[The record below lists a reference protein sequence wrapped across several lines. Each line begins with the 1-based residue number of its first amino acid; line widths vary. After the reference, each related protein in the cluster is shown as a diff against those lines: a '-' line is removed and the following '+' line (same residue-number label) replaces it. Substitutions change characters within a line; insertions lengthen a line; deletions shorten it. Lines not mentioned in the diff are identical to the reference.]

1 MSSPRLRRP
10 RTPDGTLKPMT
21 ARYCSLAQQSA
32 PAFAP
37 GLAAERLSALVG
49 GGRMWVN
56 STVLHYCFFDG
67 DTDGSVIPVPGTGQS
82 RWVSWV
88 GAKEQRDV
96 VRECFQEW
104 QDLGVGV
111 RFTEV
116 GDRSE
121 AELRIGFQLSD
132 GSWSTVG
139 KDALRVGVHER
150 TMNLGWDLTAPGE
163 RGTALHE
170 IGHAL
175 GMLHEHQSPFAGI
188 HWDDE
193 AVYADLAGPPNF
205 WSRDRTFFN
214 ILRKLDPDEVNG
226 SVWDPQSI
234 MEYPFEAGLILA
246 PEQFRAGLNPPGTLS
261 AADKEYVLRWYPP
274 TEQVRPP
281 ALVPFRSVPL
291 GLGPGEQAD
300 FTVEPPE
307 TREYTVGTFGDSDTV
322 VVVFEERDGEA
333 RYLCGRDDGGTP
345 HNATLR
351 ARLVKGRRYFV
362 RVRLYSAWGSGETAV
377 MCW

>member
-1 MSSPRLRRP
+1 
-10 RTPDGTLKPMT
+10 MT

-49 GGRMWVN
+49 GSRTWVN

-82 RWVSWV
+82 RRVSWV

-104 QDLGVGV
+104 QDLGIGV
-111 RFTEV
+111 TITEV

-121 AELRIGFQLSD
+121 AELRIGFQLGD

-139 KDALRVGVHER
+139 RDALRVGLHER
-150 TMNLGWDLTAPGE
+150 TMNFGWDLTAPGE

-205 WSRDRTFFN
+205 WSRDRTFIN
-214 ILRKLDPDEVNG
+214 VLRKLDPDEVNG
-226 SVWDPQSI
+226 IVWDPQSI
-234 MEYPFEAGLILA
+234 MEYAFEAGLILE

-261 AADKEYVLRWYPP
+261 AADKEYILRRYPP

-281 ALVPFRSVPL
+281 ALVPFRSAPL

-333 RYLCGRDDGGTP
+333 RYLTGRDDGGTP
-345 HNATLR
+345 HNVTIR

>member
-1 MSSPRLRRP
+1 
-10 RTPDGTLKPMT
+10 MT

-32 PAFAP
+32 PVFAP
-37 GLAAERLSALVG
+37 GLTAERLSALIS
-49 GGRMWVN
+49 GRQMWVN
-56 STVLHYCFFDG
+56 GTVLHYYFFDG
-67 DTDGSVIPVPGTGQS
+67 DDDGSVIAVPGTGEN
-82 RWVSWV
+82 RRVSWV
-88 GAKEQRDV
+88 GPKEQQDV

-104 QDLGVGV
+104 ADLGIGLHFV
-111 RFTEV
+111 EV

-121 AELRIGFQLSD
+121 AELRIGFQLGD

-139 KDALRVGVHER
+139 KDALRVGRGER
-150 TMNLGWDLTAPGE
+150 TMNFGWDLTAPGE

-175 GMLHEHQSPFAGI
+175 GMLHEHQNPFAGI

-234 MEYPFEAGLILA
+234 MEYPFSDGLILE
-246 PEQFRAGLNPPGTLS
+246 PEQYRAGLNPPGTLS
-261 AADKEYVLRWYPP
+261 PADKEFVLRWYPP
-274 TEQVRPP
+274 AEVLQPP
-281 ALVPFRSVPL
+281 ELQPFRSAPL
-291 GLGPGEQAD
+291 RLAPGEQAD

-307 TREYTVGTFGDSDTV
+307 TREYSVGTFGDSDTV
-322 VVVFEERDGEA
+322 VVVFEERDGEP
-333 RYLCGRDDGGTP
+333 RYLAGQDDGGTP
-345 HNATLR
+345 HNA
-351 ARLVKGRRYFV
+351 AIKVRLVKGRRYFV
-362 RVRLYSAWGSGETAV
+362 RVRLHSTWGSGDTAV

>member
-1 MSSPRLRRP
+1 
-10 RTPDGTLKPMT
+10 MT

-32 PAFAP
+32 PSFGP
-37 GLAAERLSALVG
+37 GLAAERLSALI
-49 GGRMWVN
+49 GGRQMWVN
-56 STVLHYCFFDG
+56 GTVLHYYFFDG
-67 DTDGSVIPVPGTGQS
+67 ENAADTDGSVIPVPGTGET
-82 RWVSWV
+82 RWVPWA

-96 VRECFQEW
+96 VRECFREW
-104 QDLGVGV
+104 QDLGLGV
-111 RFTEV
+111 SFAEV

-121 AELRIGFQLSD
+121 AELRIGFQLGD

-139 KDALRVGVHER
+139 RDALSVGVNER
-150 TMNLGWDLTAPGE
+150 TMNFGWDLTAPGQ

-205 WSRDRTFFN
+205 WNRDKTFFN

-234 MEYPFEAGLILA
+234 MEYPFASGLILE
-246 PEQFRAGLNPPGTLS
+246 PEQYRAGVHPPGSLS
-261 AADKEYVLRWYPP
+261 PSDKEFVLRWYPP
-274 TEQVRPP
+274 ADPGRPSE
-281 ALVPFRSVPL
+281 LVPFRSAPL
-291 GLGPGEQAD
+291 RLGPGGQAD
-300 FTVEPPE
+300 FAVEPPE
-307 TREYTVGTFGDSDTV
+307 TREYSVGAFGDTDTV
-322 VVVFEERDGEA
+322 VVAFEERDGEP
-333 RYLCGRDDGGTP
+333 RFLSGQDDGGTP
-345 HNATLR
+345 HNATLKV
-351 ARLVKGRRYFV
+351 RLVKGRRYFV
-362 RVRLYSAWGSGETAV
+362 RVRLYSTWGSGETAV

>member
-1 MSSPRLRRP
+1 
-10 RTPDGTLKPMT
+10 MT

-32 PAFAP
+32 PVFAP
-37 GLAAERLSALVG
+37 GLTAERLSALIS
-49 GGRMWVN
+49 GRQMWVN
-56 STVLHYCFFDG
+56 GTVLHYYFFDG
-67 DTDGSVIPVPGTGQS
+67 DDDGSVIAVPGTGEN
-82 RWVSWV
+82 RRVSWA
-88 GAKEQRDV
+88 GPKEQQDV

-104 QDLGVGV
+104 ADLGIGLHFV
-111 RFTEV
+111 EV

-121 AELRIGFQLSD
+121 AELRIGFQLGD

-139 KDALRVGVHER
+139 KDALRVGRGER
-150 TMNLGWDLTAPGE
+150 TMNFGWDLTAPGE

-175 GMLHEHQSPFAGI
+175 GMLHEHQNPFAGI

-205 WSRDRTFFN
+205 WSRDRTHFN

-234 MEYPFEAGLILA
+234 MEYPFSDGLILE
-246 PEQFRAGLNPPGTLS
+246 PEQYRAGLNPPGTLS
-261 AADKEYVLRWYPP
+261 PADKEFVLRWYPP
-274 TEQVRPP
+274 AEVLQPP
-281 ALVPFRSVPL
+281 ELQPFRSAPL
-291 GLGPGEQAD
+291 RLAPGEQAD

-307 TREYTVGTFGDSDTV
+307 TREYSVGTFGDSDTV
-322 VVVFEERDGEA
+322 VVVFEERDGEP
-333 RYLCGRDDGGTP
+333 RYLAGQDDGGTP
-345 HNATLR
+345 HNA
-351 ARLVKGRRYFV
+351 AINVRLVKGRRYFV
-362 RVRLYSAWGSGETAV
+362 RVRLHSTWGSGDTAV